1 MVEIPVKG
9 GGAIHP
15 GKLVCLLRNYVEHAE
30 EMRSLP
36 PDEPLFF
43 LKPSTSIVLDG
54 STIVIPKGVGHIH
67 HEVELAAVIGDECK
81 NVPRKD
87 ALSHVMGYAAL
98 IDVTARDVQAKAKKD
113 GLPWSIAKGYD
124 TFAPIS
130 AITQASE
137 VTDPHNLRIWLKVN
151 GTVKQNSYTS
161 LMIHRLDEV
170 IAYSSSIMT
179 LERGDIIATGTPKGV
194 GPLFN
199 ADTVEAC
206 VEGVGAVTVRVA
218 DAA

>member
-1 MVEIPVKG
+1 MVDIPVKG
-9 GGAIHP
+9 GGAIRP
-15 GKLVCLLRNYVEHAE
+15 GKLICLLRNYVEHAE
-30 EMRSLP
+30 EMKSLP

-54 STIVIPKGVGHIH
+54 SVITIPRGVGHIH

-81 NVPRKD
+81 NVRGED
-87 ALSHVMGYAAL
+87 ALSHVMGYATM
-98 IDVTARDVQAKAKKD
+98 IDVTARDVQAKAKKE

-130 AITQASE
+130 AIAPTSD
-137 VTDPHNLRIWLKVN
+137 VPDPHNLKIWLKVN
-151 GTVKQNSYTS
+151 GAVRQNSYTS

-170 IAYSSSIMT
+170 ISYSSSIMT

-194 GPLFN
+194 GPLFHS
-199 ADTVEAC
+199 DTVEAC
-206 VEGVGAVTVRVA
+206 VEGVGAVTVKVA